1 MSGKER
7 IVKDVLKFT
16 SARSITQGIG
26 FFTAIALRK
35 FLGPFYMGIWS
46 LLKVVLGYASHS
58 TLIMNKGAAVKIP
71 LHSGEGDREA
81 EDNVKNIV
89 FTFILV
95 VSVLTSLALL
105 IASVVLRQRYPVVV
119 IVGLVALSFYMF
131 LDNLCS
137 FYQML
142 LRAKHNFSVL
152 SKAIIFEAIINLTLI
167 MLLVRKFE
175 LYGLYIT
182 LIITALLNLIFMHL
196 FAGYKVKLIID
207 KKKLLG
213 LWEIFRTSIPIVL
226 VSLLYWVLG
235 TLDRIMIG
243 KMIGIAFVGFYSIP
257 VMTKAYVGQLSSF
270 GTVLY
275 PRLMEAY
282 GEKKSAKEIE
292 KYVIVPIRINAYIL
306 PSVLGAVFF
315 IVPLLVRK
323 ILPEYIP
330 GILAMQ
336 ILLIGIFFETCRAQ
350 SFFFI
355 IALKKQAKV
364 IPIAVIAIGLNVL
377 GNYILIKMGYGI
389 YGVAAATA
397 FVSFL
402 SFLGIQIYAMRH
414 FAMIKDIIGFLVEI
428 IIPLIYTA
436 VVALFLERFLA
447 TGNVYYDVICKSLG
461 LTFSSVPLFLYIQ
474 KRTGIISL
482 LYGMFLQKIMPAR
495 GDNGKTL

>member
-1 MSGKER
+1 
-7 IVKDVLKFT
+7 
-16 SARSITQGIG
+16 
-26 FFTAIALRK
+26 
-35 FLGPFYMGIWS
+35 
-46 LLKVVLGYASHS
+46 
-58 TLIMNKGAAVKIP
+58 
-71 LHSGEGDREA
+71 
-81 EDNVKNIV
+81 
-89 FTFILV
+89 
-95 VSVLTSLALL
+95 
-105 IASVVLRQRYPVVV
+105 
-119 IVGLVALSFYMF
+119 
-131 LDNLCS
+131 
-137 FYQML
+137 
-142 LRAKHNFSVL
+142 
-152 SKAIIFEAIINLTLI
+152 

>member
-1 MSGKER
+1 
-7 IVKDVLKFT
+7 
-16 SARSITQGIG
+16 
-26 FFTAIALRK
+26 
-35 FLGPFYMGIWS
+35 
-46 LLKVVLGYASHS
+46 
-58 TLIMNKGAAVKIP
+58 
-71 LHSGEGDREA
+71 
-81 EDNVKNIV
+81 
-89 FTFILV
+89 
-95 VSVLTSLALL
+95 
-105 IASVVLRQRYPVVV
+105 
-119 IVGLVALSFYMF
+119 
-131 LDNLCS
+131 
-137 FYQML
+137 
-142 LRAKHNFSVL
+142 
-152 SKAIIFEAIINLTLI
+152 
-167 MLLVRKFE
+167 
-175 LYGLYIT
+175 
-182 LIITALLNLIFMHL
+182 
-196 FAGYKVKLIID
+196 
-207 KKKLLG
+207 
-213 LWEIFRTSIPIVL
+213 
-226 VSLLYWVLG
+226 
-235 TLDRIMIG
+235 
-243 KMIGIAFVGFYSIP
+243 
-257 VMTKAYVGQLSSF
+257 
-270 GTVLY
+270 
-275 PRLMEAY
+275 MEAY